1 MASAVMKIIKKEVIE
16 MVRDPRL
23 LLGMIIVPVLIFP
36 LMGFAMSTSV
46 SSIQDSANYI
56 DLAIINL
63 DNGARSTEMLDFF
76 ASKVVHDQYNYTTID
91 LTLMQSG
98 TEYPVDLFMEIPA
111 NFTTNIDFNGTA
123 MVFLYTPL
131 KTYSMS
137 ESIPTDMVASYI
149 MEYQNSVLNERIS
162 NAFPGQNVSNL
173 RNPISVDSWSVID
186 GRVEKITPSEITN
199 QMMTQ
204 SLMIPMVLMILLV
217 MGAQLAATSV
227 AMEKEEKTL
236 ETLLTTPVSRGS
248 ILFGKIAGVVVI
260 SLIALVAYV
269 LGFSFYMSSLNSMA
283 EGGASIDLA
292 AIGLAPSS
300 TGMVILFVTLF
311 LSLVSALSLSVLV
324 ASFTEDVRSA
334 QALLGALY
342 APIFIPALV
351 LMFVDIGQLP
361 GIAQGVILA
370 IPFTYPVLA
379 AKAMY
384 TGEFMLLLFGIV
396 YQIIF
401 TGIIIYI
408 ASRFFSSEKIFTTRF
423 NLKKSKGFS
432 FGKRQGKT

>member
-1 MASAVMKIIKKEVIE
+1 MASAIMKIIKKEVIE

-23 LLGMIIVPVLIFP
+23 LAGMIIVPLMIFP
-36 LMGFAMSTSV
+36 LMGFAMSASV
-46 SSIQDSANYI
+46 SSVQDSASNI
-56 DLAIINL
+56 DLGIVNL
-63 DNGARSTEMLDFF
+63 DSEYRSGELLSLLVSKGINDTYYNSNDRDLML
-76 ASKVVHDQYNYTTID
+76 N
-91 LTLMQSG
+91 G
-98 TEYPVDLFMEIPA
+98 TEYPVDILMVIPY
-111 NFTTNIDFNGTA
+111 NFTQTIDSNGSA
-123 MVFLYTPL
+123 LVFLYTPL

-137 ESIPTDMVASYI
+137 ESIPSDIVASYLL
-149 MEYQNSVLNERIS
+149 EYQNYILDERIS
-162 NAFPGQNVSNL
+162 NAFPGQNTSTL
-173 RNPISVDSWSVID
+173 RNPISVGSLSVIE
-186 GRVEKITPSEITN
+186 GKVVQNSPSQITT

-204 SLMIPMVLMILLV
+204 SLMIPMILMILLV
-217 MGAQLAATSV
+217 MAAQLAATSV

-236 ETLLTTPVSRGS
+236 ETLLTTPVSRSS

-260 SLIALVAYV
+260 SVIALVAYV
-269 LGFSFYMSSLNSMA
+269 FGFSFYLSSINSMA
-283 EGGASIDLA
+283 AEGSSIDLA
-292 AIGLAPSS
+292 AIGLAPS
-300 TGMVILFVTLF
+300 TAGMILLFVTLF

-361 GIAQGVILA
+361 AIAQGIILA

-384 TGEFMLLLFGIV
+384 TGEFMILLFGIV
-396 YQIIF
+396 YQVIF

-408 ASRFFSSEKIFTTRF
+408 ASWFFSSEKILTARF
-423 NLKKSKGFS
+423 NLKKSKGLS
-432 FGKRQGKT
+432 FGKFLNKP